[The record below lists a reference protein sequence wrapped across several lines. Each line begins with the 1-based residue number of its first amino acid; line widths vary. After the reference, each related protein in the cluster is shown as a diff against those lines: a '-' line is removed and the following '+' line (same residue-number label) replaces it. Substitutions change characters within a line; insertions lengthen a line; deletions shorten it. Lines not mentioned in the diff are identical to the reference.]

1 MSTVT
6 MADVTDVL
14 PIEEVPAAK
23 PPAVQQQS
31 LLAQQQRATLAITPG
46 DLLRI
51 AVESGVDMDRLKE
64 LMVMYERWEAKQAK
78 RAYDDAF
85 ASFKAEAVVVLKGRE
100 RKDGPLRGTSYA
112 ELHDVVDA
120 VTPALSRN
128 RLSSSW
134 KLTKDEKDW
143 VEVTCYLRHA
153 DGHEE
158 SVSMGG
164 PPDNGPARNV
174 IQARSSA
181 VTYLER
187 ITLKAICGVSEK
199 DDDDDG
205 AGGAD
210 AQPRDGAKQ
219 QRTTARPAAR
229 AEQSD
234 KEQPKFYDQKKFDA
248 NKDTW
253 REMVKSARKTSADMI
268 KFIESKG
275 VPLTTDQQNTIDSWS
290 HEND

>member
-1 MSTVT
+1 MSTATV
-6 MADVTDVL
+6 AEVID
-14 PIEEVPAAK
+14 IEIAEPQQAK
-23 PPAVQQQS
+23 PPVVQHTHALAV
-31 LLAQQQRATLAITPG
+31 TTPA

-51 AVESGVDMDRLKE
+51 AIDKDADLDRLEKLME
-64 LMVMYERWEAKQAK
+64 LQERWEAKQAK

-134 KLTKDEKDW
+134 KITKDERDW
-143 VEVTCYLRHA
+143 IEVTCYLRHV

-164 PPDNGPARNV
+164 PPDNGPAKNAM
-174 IQARSSA
+174 QARASTI
-181 VTYLER
+181 TYLER
-187 ITLKAICGVSEK
+187 QTLKAACGVAEGG
-199 DDDDDG
+199 DDDDG
-205 AGGAD
+205 AGGS
-210 AQPRDGAKQ
+210 QGASKPD
-219 QRTTARPAAR
+219 TARNERPAAR
-229 AEQSD
+229 PAQAEQS
-234 KEQPKFYDQKKFDA
+234 QPVFYDQKKFDA

-253 REMVKSARKTSADMI
+253 REMVKSGRKTAAAMI
-268 KFIESKG
+268 QFIESKG
-275 VPLTTDQQNTIDSWS
+275 VKLTEAQANTIDSWS
-290 HEND
+290 HEED